1 MFLEG
6 IDDTHAKV
14 QEPSLKRVL
23 HSAFY
28 GVAKLTDKITEGQRK
43 TDLEEYNITS
53 REDLVDEANAV
64 TEPAR
69 QLSKLKDMC
78 LKEVK
83 SPAMVIFHKNMELE
97 TSDNHQY
104 APKSLTAV
112 QETNGKSK
120 KSGQAQESAFPTKP
134 ADIAFDKEP
143 VAALQ
148 RTPSRTPS
156 RKGTNVL
163 SMRKKGR
170 KSMNKQP
177 YSPGLRSHR
186 PSSENFVES
195 ILLTQVRDWRG
206 ALVAL
211 PHVELLVLKR
221 SVLNIVSSVRL
232 MSLSERSRKTILP
245 LIGRF

>member
-1 MFLEG
+1 MFLEE
-6 IDDTHAKV
+6 IDDTHGKA

-23 HSAFY
+23 HSACY
-28 GVAKLTDKITEGQRK
+28 GVAKLSDKIAEAQRK
-43 TDLEEYNITS
+43 TDLEEYDFTS
-53 REDLVDEANAV
+53 LEYLVDEANAV
-64 TEPAR
+64 PEPAR

-78 LKEVK
+78 LKEEK
-83 SPAMVIFHKNMELE
+83 SPAMVIFHRNMELE

-104 APKSLTAV
+104 APESPTAV
-112 QETNGKSK
+112 QETADKSI
-120 KSGQAQESAFPTKP
+120 KSGQAQEFAFSTKP
-134 ADIAFDKEP
+134 VDLAFDKEA

-148 RTPSRTPS
+148 RTLLRSPS

-186 PSSENFVES
+186 PSPENVGES
-195 ILLTQVRDWRG
+195 ILLTQVRDWRC

-211 PHVELLVLKR
+211 PHVEL
-221 SVLNIVSSVRL
+221 
-232 MSLSERSRKTILP
+232 
-245 LIGRF
+245 